1 MPKKADRKKIYEGK
15 AKVIF
20 EGPKPGTYVQ
30 YFKDDATAF
39 NGAKKGT
46 IKKKGVLNNLITA
59 HLMEYLASE
68 GIRTHFIKKI
78 NNREQLIKQIKIFP
92 VEFVVRNVAAGSLC
106 KRLGIERG
114 TLLSR
119 RSTELG
125 DIPLMEFYYKD
136 DDLGDPLIGEE
147 HILYMD
153 LMSQYQIDYMKRELL
168 KVNRLLYAKFS
179 EIGIT
184 LVDYKLEYGVIID
197 EDGLDRIVLADEI
210 SPDTCRLWDSE
221 TQKVLDKDRF
231 RDDLGDVGDAYQEI
245 AGRLGLT

>member
-1 MPKKADRKKIYEGK
+1 MPERKKLYEGK

-20 EGPKPGTYVQ
+20 NGPKPNTYVQ

-39 NGAKKGT
+39 NGVKKGT

-68 GIRTHFIKKI
+68 GIRTHFIKKL
-78 NNREQLIKQIKIFP
+78 NNREQLIKQVKIFP
-92 VEFVVRNVAAGSLC
+92 VEFVVRNIAAGSLC

-114 TLLSR
+114 TVLSR
-119 RSTELG
+119 KSVELG

-153 LMSQYQIDYMKRELL
+153 LMTQYQIDYMKKELL
-168 KVNRLLYAKFS
+168 KVNRLLVNKFS

-184 LVDYKLEYGVIID
+184 LVDYKLEYGVTTD
-197 EDGLDRIVLADEI
+197 DVVANRTIVLADEI

-221 TQKVLDKDRF
+221 TQQVLDKDRF
-231 RDDLGDVGDAYQEI
+231 REDLGGVEDAYQEI
-245 AGRLGLT
+245 AKRLGVV